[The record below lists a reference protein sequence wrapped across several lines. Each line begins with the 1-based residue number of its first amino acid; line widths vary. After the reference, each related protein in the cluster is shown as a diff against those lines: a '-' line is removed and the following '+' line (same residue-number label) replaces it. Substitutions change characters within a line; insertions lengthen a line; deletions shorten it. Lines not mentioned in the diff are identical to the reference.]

1 MSLPKVDSL
10 KNFRTEMPNEIKR
23 MEKIFETTQAADLQV
38 PYDEFCQKATLIEDD
53 LKEALR
59 RKPKKAKTAADKQA
73 PKAKES

>member
-1 MSLPKVDSL
+1 
-10 KNFRTEMPNEIKR
+10 
-23 MEKIFETTQAADLQV
+23 MEKVFEESKASELQV
-38 PYDEFCQKATLIEDD
+38 PLKEFSQKAALIEDD